1 VDPRLSSAI
10 ASPAIRDAACEL
22 VRLAHVALGDL
33 RKLDDSLYS
42 RFVASRE
49 QQQQPAEVAEGLR
62 TVWDETFG
70 SLDHLLAY
78 TAKLTASQKAKAE
91 APPPTDELDFGFE
104 PAEEKS
110 FELEL
115 GDIGELVD
123 GLDPQQDESARWAR
137 ALEIISGIE
146 YGLDSQYRDAME
158 RLEVALA
165 AGEVT
170 SVLGLL
176 DETTSST
183 NEAIHALVSAV
194 FTAFVSDADT
204 ANVVPEYLTT
214 LKRALKV
221 RHGIAQLSAT
231 LHPHN
236 DVLQGTDTA
245 RHTDALTAIREEL
258 HDFVSS
264 DIWRAMRAAD
274 RWELAQFD
282 QQLQEKPLSAARL
295 TAEGLVKYLESLGA
309 INQREVLVQHDER
322 VLEEL
327 REVITNA
334 RALNDLS
341 PSTTHEL
348 LIKACQTSLE
358 LRGRR
363 PTLDPLLDQN
373 AQLGASTPAQNE
385 ALIKRLE
392 DVIAAAG

>member
-1 VDPRLSSAI
+1 MA
-10 ASPAIRDAACEL
+10 
-22 VRLAHVALGDL
+22 LADL

-49 QQQQPAEVAEGLR
+49 HKQQPAEVTEGLR

-78 TAKLTASQKAKAE
+78 CAKLTASQKAKAE
-91 APPPTDELDFGFE
+91 AAPPPDELDFGELE
-104 PAEEKS
+104 PVEEEKA

-115 GDIGELVD
+115 GDISGLVAAFD
-123 GLDPQQDESARWAR
+123 DPEQDESARWAQ
-137 ALEIISGIE
+137 ALDSISGIE
-146 YGLDSQYRDAME
+146 YGLETQYRDAME
-158 RLEVALA
+158 RLDVALA

-183 NEAIHALVSAV
+183 NEAIHALVSV
-194 FTAFVSDADT
+194 VYTAFVSNADT
-204 ANVVPEYLTT
+204 GTVVPEYLTT

-221 RHGIAQLSAT
+221 RRGIAQLSAT

-236 DVLQGTDTA
+236 DVLQGNESP

-258 HDFVSS
+258 HDFVTS

-282 QQLQEKPLSAARL
+282 QQLHDQPLAVARL

-327 REVITNA
+327 REVVTNA

-348 LIKACQTSLE
+348 LLKACQSSLE

-373 AQLGASTPAQNE
+373 AQLDASTPSQNE

-392 DVIAAAG
+392 AVIAAAG